1 VADKKSIGQGR
12 IRKQSERTKDVARD
26 IDTDASLDGR
36 GGLTNV
42 MSTVLNRFGELS
54 VWLRKETKNSHYY
67 YYCGFFVI

>member
-1 VADKKSIGQGR
+1 M
-12 IRKQSERTKDVARD
+12 ARD